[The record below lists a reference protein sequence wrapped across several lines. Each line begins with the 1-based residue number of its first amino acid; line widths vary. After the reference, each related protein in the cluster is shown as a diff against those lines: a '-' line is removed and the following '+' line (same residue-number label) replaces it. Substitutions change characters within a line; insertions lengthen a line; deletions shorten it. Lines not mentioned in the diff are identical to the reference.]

1 MRFAAKP
8 RRPAPRLEETPRFE
22 EIGGRR
28 LPLGGLNYYLGVRG
42 GQGRKKNKFQGVK
55 PKKKHRTGLF
65 DTPVEAALAFA
76 QLKEDLELDML
87 ELEQKSPAE
96 PDANAAAK
104 KSLYLGQL
112 FHQAPP
118 AAIVPARA
126 LPLVVPTVRAVLLTP
141 PQAASAAARNVALA
155 YAEPLA

>member
-42 GQGRKKNKFQGVK
+42 GQGRKKNKFQGVT

-65 DTPVEAALAFA
+65 DTPKEAALAFA
-76 QLKEDLELDML
+76 QLKEDMELDML
-87 ELEQKSPAE
+87 ELVQKNP
-96 PDANAAAK
+96 AAK
-104 KSLYLGQL
+104 KTEVGMYLGQL
-112 FHQAPP
+112 FHQALP
-118 AAIVPARA
+118 AAVVPAA
-126 LPLVVPTVRAVLLTP
+126 QVGPTVRAVLLTQQ
-141 PQAASAAARNVALA
+141 QAASAAARNVALA